1 MQAETLQLELEQ
13 ASERIEQVET
23 ELKTLKEEMSGKVNL
38 DSGEVT
44 AIHVKQ
50 FQAENAR
57 LREALLK

>member
-1 MQAETLQLELEQ
+1 MELEQ

-57 LREALLK
+57 MREALLK